1 VRLHRHS
8 ACLLNQCPLMEL
20 SLARTQYKGDD
31 TPGAAVRQTGQGHYE
46 AIDRE
51 RFFWPLERCCGKRDN
66 YFGRAE
72 PDTGAQQNQ
81 RWR

>member
-1 VRLHRHS
+1 
-8 ACLLNQCPLMEL
+8 MEL
-20 SLARTQYKGDD
+20 SLAQTQYKGDD
-31 TPGAAVRQTGQGHYE
+31 TPGAAARQTAQGHYE

-72 PDTGAQQNQ
+72 PNTGAQQDQ
-81 RWR
+81 R